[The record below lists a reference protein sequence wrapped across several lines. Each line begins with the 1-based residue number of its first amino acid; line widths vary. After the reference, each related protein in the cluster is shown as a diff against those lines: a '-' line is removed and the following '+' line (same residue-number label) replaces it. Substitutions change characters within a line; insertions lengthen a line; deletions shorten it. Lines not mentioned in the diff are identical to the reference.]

1 MTFWILIALSFIAG
15 AMTGVLIMCLCA
27 VAKRGDME

>member
-15 AMTGVLIMCLCA
+15 AMVGVLIMCLCA
-27 VAKRGDME
+27 VAKRGDRE